1 MKINSLL
8 NEKLISEEKIVK
20 FDYDKYWKA
29 VDAICKD
36 IKTKYD
42 LENQKI
48 GIVGMARGALPLLVS
63 VSHELGIRK
72 VSTIQL
78 QMSNSDNCHD
88 YGEVRILNQAIYDEF
103 DEYILL
109 EDIIYTGKTTNAATN
124 LLKSINKKVVG
135 VYALI
140 IDEGF
145 KKIEIENNDLQ
156 INYAYD
162 LSEDD
167 WVYFLWEK
175 NLNEGGN

>member
-1 MKINSLL
+1 MMNL
-8 NEKLISEEKIVK
+8 
-20 FDYDKYWKA
+20 
-29 VDAICKD
+29 
-36 IKTKYD
+36 T
-42 LENQKI
+42 
-48 GIVGMARGALPLLVS
+48 
-63 VSHELGIRK
+63 
-72 VSTIQL
+72 ST
-78 QMSNSDNCHD
+78 
-88 YGEVRILNQAIYDEF
+88 YK
-103 DEYILL
+103 
-109 EDIIYTGKTTNAATN
+109 GKTTNAATN